1 MKYLIYAAYGSNLLK
16 ERFMA
21 YIKGGKYQGRD
32 YEGSRDKTEPIDS
45 GWTYVPHKLYFA
57 KKSPKWNNK
66 GVAFLSC
73 EREKNKDY
81 YAAVRLW
88 RVSETQFEDIKK
100 QEGRRWYNKE
110 LFLGEIAGLEIKTI
124 TGDWEREKNEPSQK
138 YLYVI
143 KKGIKETTGWE
154 DFKIE
159 GYLKKFYE

>member
-1 MKYLIYAAYGSNLLK
+1 MVPIFLRKDLWLISKAEN
-16 ERFMA
+16 
-21 YIKGGKYQGRD
+21 IRD
-32 YEGSRDKTEPIDS
+32 VITK
-45 GWTYVPHKLYFA
+45 VP
-57 KKSPKWNNK
+57 
-66 GVAFLSC
+66 VII
-73 EREKNKDY
+73 
-81 YAAVRLW
+81 
-88 RVSETQFEDIKK
+88 SETQFEDIKK